1 MVVTVFL
8 VVVEACTAL
17 HSVLCSLLTFA
28 LTSLFPSVISGK
40 TPHQEASPK
49 WRSFDIVRWI
59 RARRL
64 AWLGHILRLGKE
76 RTIKHA
82 IFEMFKERSEG
93 DLLMDAPQH
102 ESWRHLCE
110 QACDRERWKMRV
122 RAMKQMPIVSVTM
135 GPHVEEERTMSFTV
149 ST

>member
-1 MVVTVFL
+1 MVYGS
-8 VVVEACTAL
+8 EAWKLNTEAVRKL
-17 HSVLCSLLTFA
+17 NGA
-28 LTSLFPSVISGK
+28 NAQMMSVISGK

-64 AWLGHILRLGKE
+64 DWLGHILRLGKE